1 MEFVILWKDE
11 SDFNIK
17 EINMKRLLFV
27 DDDLTA
33 HALLKGMLTDWEIT
47 SAHSGTEALE
57 ILSQEYGFIVI
68 TDIHMPKMDG
78 IKLLKTIRK
87 EYPMVQVIVL
97 SATDQSNNL
106 LEAYMAGANDFIS
119 KPFNRE
125 EIIEAL
131 VNTERKIDRWK
142 NAMSDIYDKKEKN
155 W

>member
-1 MEFVILWKDE
+1 
-11 SDFNIK
+11 
-17 EINMKRLLFV
+17 MKRILFV
-27 DDDLTA
+27 DDDVTA
-33 HALLKGMLTDWEIT
+33 HALLKGMLTDWEII
-47 SAHSGTEALE
+47 SAHSGAEALE
-57 ILSQEYGFIVI
+57 ILSQEVGVIVI

-87 EYPMVQVIVL
+87 EHPMVQVIVL

-106 LEAYMAGANDFIS
+106 LEAYQAGANDFIS

-131 VNTERKIDRWK
+131 QNTERKIDRWK
-142 NAMSDIYDKKEKN
+142 EAMSDIYDKKGKY

>member
-1 MEFVILWKDE
+1 
-11 SDFNIK
+11 
-17 EINMKRLLFV
+17 MKRILFV

-33 HALLKGMLTDWEIT
+33 HALLKGMLPDWDIV

-57 ILSQEYGFIVI
+57 ILSQEYGFIVV

-78 IKLLKTIRK
+78 IKLLKTIREK
-87 EYPMVQVIVL
+87 YPMVQVIVL

-106 LEAYMAGANDFIS
+106 LEAYQSGANDFIS

-131 VNTERKIDRWK
+131 TNTERKIDRWK
-142 NAMSDIYDKKEKN
+142 NAMCDIYDKKERY